1 MQHPGTLLFEG
12 TIEWEDPLKTKI
24 QNHRFTKI
32 AKTTFFFSIRACP
45 RAAIA
50 NSRGLLLGLFSA
62 KNDLNRSQLR

>member
-1 MQHPGTLLFEG
+1 MGRTAQNKNSEPQIYLEG
-12 TIEWEDPLKTKI
+12 PE
-24 QNHRFTKI
+24 I

-62 KNDLNRSQLR
+62 KNDLNRCQMR